1 MKRIIIAVI
10 CLVLAVGL
18 AVFGYMDL
26 RQISKTMQSEA
37 ETLIQTVEAGK
48 GAETD
53 KQLQV
58 FLDNYERYAKRLGAY
73 VNHGELD
80 DAEILVRGLSD
91 KLQAGNTEELTAD
104 LYELQYQFAHLTD
117 SEMPK
122 FQNVF

>member
-26 RQISKTMQSEA
+26 RKISKTMQSEA
-37 ETLIQTVEAGK
+37 ETLIQSVQAGK
-48 GAETD
+48 GTETD
-53 KQLQV
+53 AQLQV
-58 FLDNYERYAKRLGAY
+58 FLDDYERYAKRLGAY

-80 DAEILVRGLSD
+80 DAEMLVRGLSD
-91 KLQAGNTEELTAD
+91 KLQAGDTEELTAD

-117 SEMPK
+117 SEKPK

>member
-10 CLVLAVGL
+10 CLVLAVAL

-26 RQISKTMQSEA
+26 RKISKTMQSEA
-37 ETLIQTVEAGK
+37 ETLIQAVQTGETF
-48 GAETD
+48 ETD
-53 KQLQV
+53 AQLQV
-58 FLDNYERYAKRLGAY
+58 FLDDYERYAKRLGAY

-91 KLQAGNTEELTAD
+91 KLREGNTEELTED
-104 LYELQYQFAHLTD
+104 LYEIQYHFAHLTN
-117 SEMPK
+117 SEKPK

>member
-10 CLVLAVGL
+10 CLVLAVVL

-26 RQISKTMQSEA
+26 RKISKTMQSEA
-37 ETLIQTVEAGK
+37 EMLIQTIEAGK
-48 GAETD
+48 DTETD
-53 KQLQV
+53 AQLQV
-58 FLDNYERYAKRLGAY
+58 FLGDYERYAKRLGAY

-91 KLQAGNTEELTAD
+91 KLQSGNTEELTAD
-104 LYELQYQFAHLTD
+104 LYELQYHFAHLTD
-117 SEMPK
+117 SEKPK

>member
-26 RQISKTMQSEA
+26 RKISKTMQSEA
-37 ETLIQTVEAGK
+37 ETLIQSVQAGK
-48 GAETD
+48 DTETD
-53 KQLQV
+53 AQLQV
-58 FLDNYERYAKRLGAY
+58 FLDDYERYAKRLGAY

-80 DAEILVRGLSD
+80 DAEMLVRGLSD
-91 KLQAGNTEELTAD
+91 KLQAGDTEELTAD

-117 SEMPK
+117 SEKPK